1 MKPKEG
7 FEGKRVLIVDDEL
20 DVLATLEDILET
32 CVLHKA
38 TNFDRGKELIQNNRY
53 DAAIL
58 DIMGVGGYELLDLSQ
73 AKGIPTLMLTAHALT
88 KEDFG
93 RSLERGAMAYIPK
106 EKIAEIDIYLQDILN
121 DHQESAGKLGKWF
134 KRLESFFEERFGKGW
149 RRKKKTAYEKY
160 VYWLEHRDFLSLR
173 SILDQKG
180 SAITEAK
187 KAVCVPLSKNVQ
199 IGFVAPDAWQ
209 KYELCKR
216 QLSWYRGSSHAG
228 QFLVVSSFELDDHG
242 LTPEAVIKQSRFRAS
257 SLPGREEKLQMIESS
272 KYQQAKPSEW
282 ENIASEDP
290 DLHDKWLKIMG
301 VRGVSY
307 EEVFI
312 SHCANHANFIEP
324 VYFKN
329 NQDGMVPYSIAKTSY
344 ICSACLELYNIIGS
358 DFRKK
363 MVVPCPGAVLFAGLS
378 VNRYFEVTTIKRKG
392 A

>member
-7 FEGKRVLIVDDEL
+7 LEGKRVLIVDDEL

-38 TNFDRGKELIQNNRY
+38 TDFDRGKELIQSNRY
-53 DAAIL
+53 DAVIL
-58 DIMGVGGYELLDLSQ
+58 DIMGVRGYELLDFSQ

-106 EKIAEIDIYLQDILN
+106 EKISEINIYLQDILN
-121 DHQESAGKLGKWF
+121 AHQEGAGKFGKWF
-134 KRLESFFEERFGKGW
+134 NRLESFFEERFGKGW
-149 RRKKKTAYEKY
+149 LQKKKAAYQKY
-160 VYWLEHRDFLSLR
+160 VYWLEHRDFLALK

-180 SAITEAK
+180 IAMTEAK
-187 KAVCVPLSKNVQ
+187 KAVCVPLARSVQ
-199 IGFVAPDAWQ
+199 MGFVAPDAWQ

-216 QLSWYRGSSHAG
+216 QLSWYRSSSHAG
-228 QFLVVSSFELDDHG
+228 QALVVSSFELDEDG
-242 LTPEAVIKQSRFRAS
+242 LRPEAVIKQSRFRTS
-257 SLPGREEKLQMIESS
+257 SLPGREEKLRMIESP
-272 KYQQAKPSEW
+272 KYQQAKPREW

-324 VYFKN
+324 VYFIN
-329 NQDGMVPYSIAKTSY
+329 NNEGIVPYSIAKTSH

-363 MVVPCPGAVLFAGLS
+363 MVVPCPGAVLFAGLP
-378 VNRYFEVTTIKRKG
+378 VNRYLEVTTI
-392 A
+392 